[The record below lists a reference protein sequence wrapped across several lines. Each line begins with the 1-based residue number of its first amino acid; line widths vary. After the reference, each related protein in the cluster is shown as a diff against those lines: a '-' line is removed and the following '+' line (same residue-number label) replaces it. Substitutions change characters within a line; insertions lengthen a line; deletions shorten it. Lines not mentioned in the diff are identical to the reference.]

1 MPYPQSVTNAKAAGR
16 LKDGDELFTLK
27 VPELEGK
34 YRYEKYWI
42 RVMPSGQ
49 AVLVMSVA
57 PQNAG
62 ATGPGEYNAPA
73 IRQIEYLANHAG
85 WATYDAANF
94 CKKLVESNIFAK
106 ENQLTGMYTVGS
118 QFPTAATQAL
128 TDYVIDGDGVVT
140 KDPKPASGTDVKE
153 AQDKN
158 NQLLTQLT
166 QTLTGGSTTTSGTSS
181 ATGTQKIV
189 RILLIGVAA
198 VGAIFVT
205 LKVFGKKKK

>member
-1 MPYPQSVTNAKAAGR
+1 MGYPTSVLNPKAAGR
-16 LKDGDELFTLK
+16 LKDGDEIFTLK
-27 VPELEGK
+27 VPELDNK

-49 AVLVMSVA
+49 PVLVLAVA
-57 PQNAG
+57 PQNA
-62 ATGPGEYNAPA
+62 AANGPGEYGAPA
-73 IRQIEYLANHAG
+73 IRQIEYLANHAQ
-85 WATYDAANF
+85 WANYDAAAF
-94 CKKLVESNIFAK
+94 CKKLVDSNIFAK

-128 TDYVIDGDGVVT
+128 TDYVIDGDGVIT

-153 AQDKN
+153 ANDKN
-158 NQLLTQLT
+158 TQLLSQLA
-166 QTLTGGSTTTSGTSS
+166 QTVTGGTTTSGSSS

-189 RILLIGVAA
+189 RILLIGGAA
-198 VGAIFVT
+198 VVAVFVA